1 MLEEMMVFGVV
12 GCNNLRVD
20 RLANRLPVSNVV
32 ASLDD
37 EMLSSLV
44 DVVVVV
50 VIVGVE

>member
-1 MLEEMMVFGVV
+1 MVFGVV
-12 GCNNLRVD
+12 GCNNLRDD

-32 ASLDD
+32 ALDVALLDD

-50 VIVGVE
+50 IVGVE